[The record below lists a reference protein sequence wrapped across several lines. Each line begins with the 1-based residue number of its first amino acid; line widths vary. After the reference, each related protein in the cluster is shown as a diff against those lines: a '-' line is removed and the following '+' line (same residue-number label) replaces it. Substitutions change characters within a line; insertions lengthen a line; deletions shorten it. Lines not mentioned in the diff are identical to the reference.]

1 MPPTTRS
8 APADSPAD
16 GAAASRPAGV
26 RPIASRPAARSTG
39 VHRVAVVAVPP
50 VTAFDLTI
58 PDLVFGSAELDG
70 APAYRVRICT
80 AEPGPIAT
88 TGSLRIVVPHG
99 LEAIAEADTVLVT
112 GSASRADADER
123 ILAALR
129 TAADRGARMASICTG
144 AFVLAQAGL
153 LDGHSAT
160 TYWVQAGALEHRFP
174 KVRVLPHALFVDDG
188 PVLTSAGLTAG
199 IDLCLHMVRTDHGA
213 AVANAVARLAAL
225 SEVREG
231 GRAQLLPTPVTAA
244 DSGST
249 AGSSLAATRAW
260 ALARLAEPLTLADL
274 AAHAGVSVRT
284 LNRRFRAEAGTTPL
298 HWLLT
303 QRLEQARELLESTE
317 LTVDRVAARTGF
329 VTADSLR
336 RHLLLRIGMTPR
348 AYRAHFARP
357 APPRP

>member
-1 MPPTTRS
+1 MSPTARP
-8 APADSPAD
+8 APAGPP
-16 GAAASRPAGV
+16 AASRP
-26 RPIASRPAARSTG
+26 PG
-39 VHRVAVVAVPP
+39 VHRIAVVAVPP

-58 PDLVFGSAELDG
+58 PDLVFGSAEQDG
-70 APAYRVRICT
+70 DPLYEVRICT
-80 AEPGPIAT
+80 AEPGPVAT

-99 LEAIAEADTVLVT
+99 LEAIAEADTVLVA

-123 ILAALR
+123 ILTALR
-129 TAADRGARMASICTG
+129 GAAGRGARTASICTG

-174 KVRVLPHALFVDDG
+174 EVRVLPQALFVDDG

-231 GRAQLLPTPVTAA
+231 GRAQVLPTPVA
-244 DSGST
+244 T
-249 AGSSLAATRAW
+249 AGSSSLAATRAW
-260 ALARLAEPLTLADL
+260 ALARLAEPLPLAAL

-284 LNRRFRAEAGTTPL
+284 LNRRFRAETGTTPL

-303 QRLEQARELLESTE
+303 QRLEQARELLECTDLAVE
-317 LTVDRVAARTGF
+317 QVATRTGF

-336 RHLLLRIGMTPR
+336 AHLLRRIGMTPR

-357 APPRP
+357 DRSPADPSPGRSR

>member
-1 MPPTTRS
+1 MPRTTRP
-8 APADSPAD
+8 APTGPAADSRPT
-16 GAAASRPAGV
+16 AARPAG
-26 RPIASRPAARSTG
+26 SRPAATRPTG
-39 VHRVAVVAVPP
+39 VHRIAVVAVPP

-70 APAYRVRICT
+70 DPLYRVRICT
-80 AEPGPIAT
+80 AEPGPVTT
-88 TGSLRIVVPHG
+88 TGSLQVVVPHG
-99 LEAIAEADTVLVT
+99 LEAITEADTVLVT

-123 ILAALR
+123 ILTALR
-129 TAADRGARMASICTG
+129 AAADRGARMASICTG

-174 KVRVLPHALFVDDG
+174 KVRVLPQALFVDDG

-213 AVANAVARLAAL
+213 ATANAVARLAAL

-231 GRAQLLPTPVTAA
+231 GRAQILPAPVAGA
-244 DSGST
+244 D
-249 AGSSLAATRAW
+249 GSSLAATRAW
-260 ALARLAEPLTLADL
+260 ALARLAEPLSLADL

-284 LNRRFRAEAGTTPL
+284 LNRRFRAETGTTPL

-303 QRLEQARELLESTE
+303 QRLEQARELLESTD
-317 LTVDRVAARTGF
+317 LAVDRVAARTGF

-336 RHLLLRIGMTPR
+336 GHLLRRIGMTPR
-348 AYRAHFARP
+348 AYRTHFAR
-357 APPRP
+357 AAADPRSGELS

>member
-1 MPPTTRS
+1 MPPTTRP
-8 APADSPAD
+8 APTGPA
-16 GAAASRPAGV
+16 ATARPAASRPAASRPAGV
-26 RPIASRPAARSTG
+26 
-39 VHRVAVVAVPP
+39 HRIAVVAVPP
-50 VTAFDLTI
+50 VTGFDLTI

-70 APAYRVRICT
+70 DPAYLVRICT
-80 AEPGPIAT
+80 AEPGPVAT
-88 TGSLRIVVPHG
+88 TGSLQVVVPHG

-123 ILAALR
+123 ILTALR
-129 TAADRGARMASICTG
+129 AAADRGARMASLCTG

-174 KVRVLPHALFVDDG
+174 KVRVLPQALFVDDG

-231 GRAQLLPTPVTAA
+231 GRAQVLPTPVAAA
-244 DSGST
+244 D
-249 AGSSLAATRAW
+249 GSSLAATRAW
-260 ALARLAEPLTLADL
+260 ALARLAEPLALADL

-284 LNRRFRAEAGTTPL
+284 LNRRFRAETGTTPL

-317 LTVDRVAARTGF
+317 LAVDRVAARTGF

-336 RHLLLRIGMTPR
+336 RHLLRRIGMTPR

-357 APPRP
+357 ARPAPPLADPPSENPS